1 MTVRPLVSELAV
13 AQVPARVDPL
23 TGLPERRY
31 VDELLVRIQEVALTR
46 QIGDAISA
54 MRRVPPE
61 DTAAGRELGVR
72 LQVMQRELATLRS
85 KLG

>member
-1 MTVRPLVSELAV
+1 M
-13 AQVPARVDPL
+13 
-23 TGLPERRY
+23 
-31 VDELLVRIQEVALTR
+31 RIQEVALTR

-61 DTAAGRELGVR
+61 DTAAGRQLGVQ
-72 LQVMQRELATLRS
+72 LQTLQRELANLRS